1 MVVGTEF
8 EPEDPIDLRVAGG
21 EEDDWNV
28 GLGPDGA
35 ADTEAVELAW
45 DADVEQD
52 EFGVPFGDHPE
63 RTLAGRGLVGPVAV
77 AA

>member
-21 EEDDWNV
+21 EEDDRNV

-35 ADTEAVELAW
+35 K
-45 DADVEQD
+45 
-52 EFGVPFGDHPE
+52 
-63 RTLAGRGLVGPVAV
+63 
-77 AA
+77 